1 MKYALSFLL
10 LCAIFC
16 EALSSKSL
24 KKRMIKVALKQKNI
38 RKLQDENDDYCT
50 DCLPL
55 NTDEEYPTI
64 NSSTLDPE
72 PIPINFTNGT
82 LPDIPDPGTDEN
94 AKYQIIKFLNLSKG
108 KKDEK
113 TGKVDNKLLGFNLYL
128 YILNKH
134 VPKYLVFRIVVV
146 YNSRLRILDDKS
158 DAESVKTDC
167 VILPEYEDLV
177 GTTSKGDNI
186 KYDCEAKTSKEVN
199 NIATGTLDTTRPM
212 VIDNQE
218 IPFDTINFDED
229 AAKEAANLAD
239 ESVVKNYTESG
250 ILCDAIVGPFERN
263 GFKINGTLKPI
274 STLNNGQSIL
284 MEFIDVSR
292 EGAKKEITCTVIE
305 KNTQGFT
312 TLDCNTVNTPLS
324 TYVANIT
331 KAKSLDKYYY
341 LKINLKDG
349 YKDDDYRTTI
359 ESNKNTYKK
368 KSSGLSG
375 GAIAGIV
382 IASFVVLVGAVLAAI
397 LLRRPSK
404 PPIDNTTAIELG
416 SAENL

>member
-24 KKRMIKVALKQKNI
+24 KKRMIKVGLKQKNI
-38 RKLQDENDDYCT
+38 RQLQDENDDYCT

-94 AKYQIIKFLNLSKG
+94 AKYQIMKFLNLSKG
-108 KKDEK
+108 KVDEK
-113 TGKVDNKLLGFNLYL
+113 TGKVDNKLLGFDLFF
-128 YILNKH
+128 YILNKP
-134 VPKYLVFRIVVV
+134 VPKYLVFRIIVI
-146 YNSRLRILDDKS
+146 YNSRLRILDDQS

-167 VILPEYEDLV
+167 VILPEYKDLV

-239 ESVVKNYTESG
+239 ESVVKYYIKSG
-250 ILCDAIVGPFERN
+250 ILCDAIVGPFEKN

-292 EGAKKEITCTVIE
+292 EGAKKDITCTVIA
-305 KNTQGFT
+305 KNANGFT

-331 KAKSLDKYYY
+331 KAKSLDKNYY
-341 LKINLKDG
+341 LKINLQDG

>member
-94 AKYQIIKFLNLSKG
+94 AKYQIMKFLNLSKG

-128 YILNKH
+128 YILNKP
-134 VPKYLVFRIVVV
+134 VPKYLVFRIVII
-146 YNSRLRILDDKS
+146 YNNRLRILDDQS
-158 DAESVKTDC
+158 DAESVKTEC
-167 VILPEYEDLV
+167 EILPEYKDLV
-177 GTTSKGDNI
+177 GTTSNGDNI

-199 NIATGTLDTTRPM
+199 NIATGTLDTTKPM

-239 ESVVKNYTESG
+239 ESVIKKYKESG
-250 ILCDAIVGPFERN
+250 ILCDAVVGPFEKN

-292 EGAKKEITCTVIE
+292 EGAKKDITCTVIE
-305 KNTQGFT
+305 KNANGFT

-331 KAKSLDKYYY
+331 KAKSLDKDYY
-341 LKINLKDG
+341 LKINLQDG

-416 SAENL
+416 SAENV

>member
-1 MKYALSFLL
+1 MRMTIIALIAYHLTLMK
-10 LCAIFC
+10 
-16 EALSSKSL
+16 
-24 KKRMIKVALKQKNI
+24 N
-38 RKLQDENDDYCT
+38 DYCT

-94 AKYQIIKFLNLSKG
+94 AKYQIMKFLNLSKS
-108 KKDEK
+108 KVDKR
-113 TGKVDNKLLGFNLYL
+113 TGKVDKKLLGFNIYF
-128 YILNKH
+128 YVLNKP
-134 VPKYLVFRIVVV
+134 VPKFLVFRIVII
-146 YNSRLRILDDKS
+146 YNNRLRILDDQS
-158 DAESVKTDC
+158 DAESVKTEC
-167 VILPEYEDLV
+167 EILPEYKDLV

-186 KYDCEAKTSKEVN
+186 KYDCEAKASKEVS

-229 AAKEAANLAD
+229 AAKEAANLVD

-263 GFKINGTLKPI
+263 GFKINGT
-274 STLNNGQSIL
+274 QSIL

-292 EGAKKEITCTVIE
+292 EGAKKDITCTVIA
-305 KNTQGFT
+305 KNANGFT

-331 KAKSLDKYYY
+331 KAKSLDKDYY
-341 LKINLKDG
+341 LKINLQDG

-416 SAENL
+416 SAENV

>member
-24 KKRMIKVALKQKNI
+24 KKRMIKVGLKQKNI
-38 RKLQDENDDYCT
+38 RQLQDENDDYCT

-94 AKYQIIKFLNLSKG
+94 AKYQIMKFLNLSKG
-108 KKDEK
+108 KVDEK
-113 TGKVDNKLLGFNLYL
+113 TGKVDNKLLGFDLFF
-128 YILNKH
+128 YILNKP
-134 VPKYLVFRIVVV
+134 VPKYLVFRIIVI
-146 YNSRLRILDDKS
+146 YNSRLRILDDQS

-167 VILPEYEDLV
+167 VILPEYKDLV

-239 ESVVKNYTESG
+239 ESVVKYYIKSG
-250 ILCDAIVGPFERN
+250 ILCDAIVGPFEKN

-292 EGAKKEITCTVIE
+292 EGAKKDITCTVIA
-305 KNTQGFT
+305 KNANGFT

-331 KAKSLDKYYY
+331 KAKSLDKNYY
-341 LKINLKDG
+341 LKINLQDG

-416 SAENL
+416 SAENV

>member
-24 KKRMIKVALKQKNI
+24 KKRMIKVGLKQKNI
-38 RKLQDENDDYCT
+38 RQLQDENDDYCT

-55 NTDEEYPTI
+55 NTDEEYPSI

-72 PIPINFTNGT
+72 PIPMNISNET
-82 LPDIPDPGTDEN
+82 LPDIPDPGTNEN
-94 AKYQIIKFLNLSKG
+94 AKYQIMKFLNLSKG

-113 TGKVDNKLLGFNLYL
+113 TGKVDNKLLGFNLFFYV
-128 YILNKH
+128 LNKT
-134 VPKYLVFRIVVV
+134 VPKYLVFRMVVI
-146 YNSRLRILDDKS
+146 YNSRLRILDDQS

-186 KYDCEAKTSKEVN
+186 KYDCQAKTSKEVN
-199 NIATGTLDTTRPM
+199 NIAIGTLDTTKPM

-239 ESVVKNYTESG
+239 ESVIKYYIESG
-250 ILCDAIVGPFERN
+250 ILCDAVVGPFEKN

-274 STLNNGQSIL
+274 RTLNNGQSIL

-292 EGAKKEITCTVIE
+292 EGAKKDITCTVIA
-305 KNTQGFT
+305 KNANGFT

-331 KAKSLDKYYY
+331 KAKSLDKDYY
-341 LKINLKDG
+341 LKINLQDG

>member
-1 MKYALSFLL
+1 MTIIVLIAYQLTL
-10 LCAIFC
+10 
-16 EALSSKSL
+16 
-24 KKRMIKVALKQKNI
+24 MKNI
-38 RKLQDENDDYCT
+38 
-50 DCLPL
+50 
-55 NTDEEYPTI
+55 
-64 NSSTLDPE
+64 
-72 PIPINFTNGT
+72 T

-94 AKYQIIKFLNLSKG
+94 AKYQIMKFLNLSKG

-113 TGKVDNKLLGFNLYL
+113 TGKVDPKLFGFNIYF
-128 YILNKH
+128 YVLNKP
-134 VPKYLVFRIVVV
+134 VPKFLVFRIVII
-146 YNSRLRILDDKS
+146 YNNRLRILDDQS
-158 DAESVKTDC
+158 DAESVKTEC
-167 VILPEYEDLV
+167 EILPEYKDLV

-186 KYDCEAKTSKEVN
+186 KYDCEAKASKEVS
-199 NIATGTLDTTRPM
+199 NIATGTLDTTKPM

-229 AAKEAANLAD
+229 AAKEAANLVD

-250 ILCDAIVGPFERN
+250 ILCDAVVGPFEKN

-292 EGAKKEITCTVIE
+292 EGAKKDITCTVIA
-305 KNTQGFT
+305 KNANGFT

-331 KAKSLDKYYY
+331 KAKSLDKDYY
-341 LKINLKDG
+341 LKINLQDG
-349 YKDDDYRTTI
+349 YKDDDYRTSI

-416 SAENL
+416 SAENV

>member
-94 AKYQIIKFLNLSKG
+94 AKYQIMKFLNLSKG

-113 TGKVDNKLLGFNLYL
+113 TGKVDNKLLGFDLFF
-128 YILNKH
+128 YILNKP
-134 VPKYLVFRIVVV
+134 VPKYLVFRIIVI
-146 YNSRLRILDDKS
+146 YNSRLRILDDQS

-167 VILPEYEDLV
+167 VILPEYKDLV

-239 ESVVKNYTESG
+239 ESVVKYYIKSG
-250 ILCDAIVGPFERN
+250 ILCDAIVGPFEKN

-416 SAENL
+416 SAENV

>member
-94 AKYQIIKFLNLSKG
+94 AKYQIMKFLSLSKG

-113 TGKVDNKLLGFNLYL
+113 TGKFDNKLLGFNLYL
-128 YILNKH
+128 YILNKP

-177 GTTSKGDNI
+177 GTTSNGDNI

-199 NIATGTLDTTRPM
+199 NIATGTLDTTKPM

-239 ESVVKNYTESG
+239 KSVIKSYKESG
-250 ILCDAIVGPFERN
+250 ILCDAVVGPFEKN

-292 EGAKKEITCTVIE
+292 EGAKKDITCTVIA
-305 KNTQGFT
+305 KNANGFT

-341 LKINLKDG
+341 LKINLRDG

-382 IASFVVLVGAVLAAI
+382 IASFVVLVGAVVAAI

-416 SAENL
+416 SAENV